1 MATAPEMTD
10 SPTSLPAEMTAV
22 EITEPGGPEVLQ
34 PTTRPVPTPAAG
46 EVLIRVAA
54 AGINRPDI
62 FQRNGNYPPPPGAS
76 DLPGLEVSGTIAAV
90 GPGADRWQPGAPV
103 CALLAGGG
111 YAEYAVAPAP
121 QVLPVPDGLDMVA
134 AAALPE
140 TAFTVWT
147 NLVDGG
153 RLADGETL
161 LVHGGSSGIGTMA
174 IQLGRAL
181 GAKVIVTVG
190 NAEKAAAC
198 LELGAAHAIDYQR
211 QDFAEAVRE
220 ATDGA
225 GVDVILDMVAA
236 RYLADNVA
244 LLRPGGRL
252 VIIALLGGAKAEINL
267 ATVMRNRLTVTG
279 STLRPRS
286 VAEKAAIADALHQRV
301 WPLIGQGK
309 IKPLIYKTFPL
320 ADAAAAH
327 ALMESSAHIGKIIL
341 SVAP

>member
-1 MATAPEMTD
+1 MPD
-10 SPTSLPAEMTAV
+10 SNLPARMAAV
-22 EITEPGGPEVLQ
+22 EITTPGGPEVLQ
-34 PTTRPVPTPAAG
+34 PTTRPVPVPAPG

-54 AGINRPDI
+54 AGVNRPDV

-76 DLPGLEVSGTIAAV
+76 DLPGLEVAGTIAAV
-90 GPGADRWQPGAPV
+90 GDAVDRWHVGDPV

-121 QVLPVPDGLDMVA
+121 QVLPVPDGLDMIA

-153 RLADGETL
+153 RLAAGETL

-174 IQLGRAL
+174 IQLGRTL
-181 GAKVIVTVG
+181 GATVVVTVG
-190 NAEKAAAC
+190 SAEKAAAC
-198 LELGAAHAIDYQR
+198 RALGAAHAIDYKR
-211 QDFAEAVRE
+211 QDFAEAVRQ

-252 VIIALLGGAKAEINL
+252 VVIALLGGATAEINL

-279 STLRPRS
+279 STLRPRT
-286 VAEKAAIADALHQRV
+286 VTEKAAIADALRQRV
-301 WPLIGQGK
+301 WPLIARGE

-320 ADAAAAH
+320 SEAAAAH

-341 SVAP
+341 SVAT